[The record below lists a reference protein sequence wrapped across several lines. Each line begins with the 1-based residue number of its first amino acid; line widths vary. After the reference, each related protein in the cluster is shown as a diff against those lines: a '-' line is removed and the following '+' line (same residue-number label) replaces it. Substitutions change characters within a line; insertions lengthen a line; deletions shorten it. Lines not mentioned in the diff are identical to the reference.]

1 MKMIF
6 ATGNE
11 GKMREVR
18 MIMEGTGIEVVSMK
32 EAGIKVDI
40 VEDGTTFEANALIKA
55 RAVAEAAGLPAMADD
70 SGLEVDAMNKEPGV
84 YSARF
89 LGEDTSY
96 VIKNQYIMDRLQ
108 GVPDEERTCRYACS
122 IATAF
127 PKGTSAVNEDAH
139 VYTTF
144 ATLEGRVAYEAKGE
158 NGFGYDPIFFL
169 PEYGKTDAE
178 LPLTEKNK
186 IGHRGKALRA
196 MVEKLKEAGE
206 I

>member
-32 EAGIKVDI
+32 EAGIKIDI

-55 RAVAEAAGLPAMADD
+55 RAVANAAGIPAMADD

-96 VIKNQYIMDRLQ
+96 VIKNQYIMDRLKD
-108 GVPDEERTCRYACS
+108 VPDEQRTCRYACS

-127 PKGTSAVNEDAH
+127 PKGTSAVNEEAH
-139 VYTTF
+139 EYTAF
-144 ATLEGRVAYEAKGE
+144 ATLEGKIAYEAAGE

-169 PEYGKTDAE
+169 PEYGKTDAQI
-178 LPLTEKNK
+178 PLEEKNK